1 MPKKPK
7 TEAAAGN
14 IFYVKAVPA
23 KKDPLR
29 ANCTFYTDYAC
40 TQPAPVPLS
49 IPLNA
54 GEAIFVQVTTAD
66 NWLLVGGVA
75 DRVDTPVVDPSF
87 LPATF
92 NQLVVPMPL
101 DRVITQGVLLIFS
114 SQGTETQLYS
124 SGDPIIKN
132 NGA

>member
-1 MPKKPK
+1 MSKKAK
-7 TEAAAGN
+7 AAAAASN

-29 ANCTFYTDYAC
+29 AQCSFYTDYAC
-40 TQPAPVPLS
+40 TQPAPLPLT
-49 IPLNA
+49 IPLET
-54 GEAIFVQVTTAD
+54 GEAIFVQVTTPD

-75 DRVDTPVVDPSF
+75 DRVDTSVVDPSF

-92 NQLVVPMPL
+92 NQLVVPMPT

-114 SQGTETQLYS
+114 SQGTTTQLYS

-132 NGA
+132 NGV